1 MNNSSRVKAPVFT
14 DTLQTTK
21 DQACG
26 LFITYL
32 NNLRLVELMK
42 KLADLKARKDSS
54 DQELIELKESIAQ
67 LIKSNR
73 GGVKGMHGF
82 IGERVQVSFANSESL
97 LAGENPMYVLI
108 DDNGMTDYLLGDTL
122 VQQKACLSDKAFGL
136 THVLSHAEKY
146 PDFIEQ
152 GGIYQIPKDFFAKYQ
167 YFVNMPKETA
177 FKLRRE
183 ELRAWEAV
191 QKFHTS
197 APDIKIQPMSVT
209 YAEIQAGSVSNT
221 IDNECA
227 KLDREYKKQKRQAEL
242 SCKATLKE
250 GLKATGVSAALEGAV
265 DAGLSF
271 TDHALKKNIRDFDKN
286 DWKEISIDGAKGV
299 IKGGIRGAAVYTA
312 TNFSNIPAPIATAGV
327 TATFGIVNDFHELST
342 GALTKYEFAES
353 ALEHCTDALVSATCA
368 KIGEKIIPIPII
380 GSLLG
385 NAVGMLIFGTIKR
398 YAKSILADGYQI
410 ISK

>member
-1 MNNSSRVKAPVFT
+1 MKNSSRVKAPVFT
-14 DTLQTTK
+14 DTIQTTE
-21 DQACG
+21 DHACG

-32 NNLRLVELMK
+32 NDLRLAALMK
-42 KLADLKARKDSS
+42 KLADLNARKESS
-54 DQELIELKESIAQ
+54 DQELRELKESIAQ

-82 IGERVQVSFANSESL
+82 IGERVQVAFANSESL
-97 LAGENPMYVLI
+97 LAGESPIYVLI

-122 VQQKACLSDKAFGL
+122 VQQKACISDKAFGL
-136 THVLSHAEKY
+136 THVLSHAKKY

-152 GGIYQIPKDFFAKYQ
+152 GGIYQIPKDFFEKYQ
-167 YFVNMPKETA
+167 RFVNMPKETA
-177 FKLRRE
+177 FKLRKE

-197 APDIKIQPMSVT
+197 APYIEVRPMSVT
-209 YAEIQAGSVSNT
+209 YAEIQVGSVSNT
-221 IDNECA
+221 IDNECV
-227 KLDREYKKQKRQAEL
+227 KLNRKYEKQKQQAEV

-250 GLKATGVSAALEGAV
+250 GLKAAGVSAALEGVV

-271 TDHALKKNIRDFDKN
+271 TDHALKKPVRNFDKS

-312 TNFSNIPAPIATAGV
+312 TNVANLSAPIATAGV
-327 TATFGIVNDFHELST
+327 TAAFGIANDIHGLST
-342 GALTKYEFAES
+342 GTLKKSEFVGS
-353 ALEHCTDALVSATCA
+353 TLEHCTDALVSTTCA
-368 KIGEKIIPIPII
+368 RIGEKLIPNPIV

-385 NAVGMLIFGTIKR
+385 NAAGMLLFGIAKKYIKSSF
-398 YAKSILADGYQI
+398 KDS
-410 ISK
+410 

>member
-1 MNNSSRVKAPVFT
+1 MNNSSRVKNPVFT
-14 DTLQTTK
+14 DTLQTTA
-21 DQACG
+21 DHVCG

-32 NNLRLVELMK
+32 NDLRLVALMK
-42 KLADLKARKDSS
+42 KLADLKSRKDSS
-54 DQELIELKESIAQ
+54 DQEIIELKESIAQ
-67 LIKSNR
+67 LIKSSR

-97 LAGENPMYVLI
+97 LAGEKPMYVLI
-108 DDNGMTDYLLGDTL
+108 DDNGMTDYLIGDTL
-122 VQQKACLSDKAFGL
+122 VQQKACISDKTFGL

-177 FKLRRE
+177 YKLRRE

-227 KLDREYKKQKRQAEL
+227 KLDREYDKQKRQAEL

-250 GLKATGVSAALEGAV
+250 GLKAAGISAAIEGAV

-271 TDHALKKNIRDFDKN
+271 TDHALEKKILDFDKN
-286 DWKEISIDGAKGV
+286 DWKEIAIDGAKGV
-299 IKGGIRGAAVYTA
+299 IKGGIRGATVYTA
-312 TNFSNIPAPIATAGV
+312 TNVANIPAPIATAGV
-327 TATFGIVNDFHELST
+327 TATFGIVNDVYELST
-342 GALTKYEFAES
+342 GALTKSEFAES
-353 ALEHCTDALVSATCA
+353 ALNHCTDALVSATCA
-368 KIGEKIIPIPII
+368 KIGEKLIPIPII

-385 NAVGMLIFGTIKR
+385 NALGMLIFGTTKK
-398 YAKSILADGYQI
+398 YLKSILAYG
-410 ISK
+410 